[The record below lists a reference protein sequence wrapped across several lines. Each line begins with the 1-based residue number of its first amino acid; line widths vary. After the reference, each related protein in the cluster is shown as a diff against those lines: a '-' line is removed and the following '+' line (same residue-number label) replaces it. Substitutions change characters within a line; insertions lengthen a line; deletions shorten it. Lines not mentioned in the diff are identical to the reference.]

1 MAAGKALVMTPDMKN
16 PAAPLRFHSVI
27 DFPFAHS
34 KFDIARAD
42 DGFYYAVGN
51 ERLPDGSAMR
61 NILSLARSRDL
72 FTWEKVKTVVDCS
85 GYNKWETGF
94 QYPSM
99 MIEKNNIIIISRTA
113 YNGAHSFHD
122 SNMIT
127 FHRVEI

>member
-1 MAAGKALVMTPDMKN
+1 MTLDMENPD
-16 PAAPLRFHSVI
+16 ATLRFHSVI
-27 DFPFAHS
+27 DFPFEHS

-61 NILSLARSRDL
+61 NLLSLARSHDL

-99 MIEKNNIIIISRTA
+99 MIAKNNIIIISRTA